1 MKDTF
6 DLRKFLTE
14 NRLTSNSRVLKE
26 EQEAP
31 SPVRDVF
38 EIPVTPMNPEDERTA
53 EELQEMGEVFTID
66 VEIIGR
72 YHYEDQGIG
81 SYEFWG
87 SPGYHSEEVVE
98 FDEFEA
104 DEDTFNLAYKEQ
116 VEKWIED
123 NGDILENKLEQKV
136 MEQQ

>member
-14 NRLTSNSRVLKE
+14 NRLTSNSKILKE

-87 SPGYHSEEVVE
+87 SPGYHSEEVIK

-104 DEDTFNLAYKEQ
+104 DEDTFNLMYKDQ
-116 VEKWIED
+116 VKKWIED

-136 MEQQ
+136 IEQQ